1 MPQVEPMTLT
11 GIGAAGI
18 FIVLVLREVRQFV
31 NDARDAKADEAE
43 LAGGAGNG
51 KSAVRGKVHEMH
63 RVLMRE
69 DVDGVPLVY
78 RYPDIAKSLAKI
90 EENTGKG
97 NDILEKVAG
106 ALEAIR
112 ANGGGANR

>member
-1 MPQVEPMTLT
+1 MPQVEPLTVT

-18 FIVLVLREVRQFV
+18 FIVLVLRELRQWL
-31 NDARDAKADEAE
+31 NDARAAKGDE
-43 LAGGAGNG
+43 LDDNG
-51 KSAVRGKVHEMH
+51 KVTATSAARGKIHEMH

-69 DVDGVPLVY
+69 DTDGVPLVY

-97 NDILEKVAG
+97 NEILEKVAG

-112 ANGGGANR
+112 ANGGRANG